1 MKTYKEYLDSLN
13 DKSVWVFTKQETDFD
28 SAFLSTLLFDEMPN
42 RENNDIEQY
51 FRDNHLR
58 YGIETDRH
66 RTLVIPQLYGLLTK
80 TPFYE
85 RGGTYNKEKPTA
97 VFDLFKKERNKYS
110 DIKDFINSIGYNTLK
125 TEQILKLKIHAII
138 DTANNNVDYN
148 ILPIIFIYKVLKK
161 LKDEHGIKRIN
172 IDQLYTYI
180 MTCKSYDDIDDSVEF
195 IKNNCPTSEYVNIYK
210 DHSRVLTC
218 IKKNTNLFNIDTNS
232 ISINEEFDEYF
243 NNMFMSNYDFEDL
256 HEQLLRD
263 VDYSY
268 FLYNSQDF
276 GINLIDSPYVQKIEP
291 KFGNSVSTF
300 VEDDNETSYEERV
313 NDINDNNVNEDVSE
327 GAYNVAPIPT
337 RRFEVGRRYRVN
349 PLLGKIAIQKAYYC
363 CENDPE
369 HETFVSQKT
378 NKNYM
383 EAHHLVPVCNQQLI
397 WDKYGINIDCVE
409 NMVSLCP
416 NCHKAFHY
424 GTKQVK
430 RDMIYAMY
438 KKILPKYKSIN
449 FGITLEEIYQLYDV
463 N

>member
-1 MKTYKEYLDSLN
+1 MATYSDYLNSLN

-51 FRDNHLR
+51 FKDNHSR

-80 TPFYE
+80 TPFYD

-97 VFDLFKKERNKYS
+97 VFDIFKNECSKFSSVAN
-110 DIKDFINSIGYNTLK
+110 FINSPEYNTLK

-138 DTANNNVDYN
+138 DTANNNEDYN
-148 ILPIIFIYKVLKK
+148 ILPIVFIYKVLKK
-161 LKDEHGIKRIN
+161 LKDEHGINSIS
-172 IDQLYTYI
+172 IDQLYTYV
-180 MTCKSYDDIDDSVEF
+180 MTCKSYDDVDSSVEF
-195 IKNNCPTSEYVNIYK
+195 IKNNCPTSDFVSIYK

-218 IKKNTNLFNIDTNS
+218 IKKNINLFDINSNS
-232 ISINEEFDEYF
+232 ISINNEFDDYF
-243 NNMFMSNYDFEDL
+243 LNFFMRNYDFEDL

-268 FLYNSQDF
+268 FLYNNQGF
-276 GINLIDSPYVQKIEP
+276 NINLIDSPYIQNINP
-291 KFGNSVSTF
+291 KLESSVSTYI
-300 VEDDNETSYEERV
+300 EDDDETSYEEKV
-313 NDINDNNVNEDVSE
+313 NNINDSNVNEDVSE
-327 GAYNVAPIPT
+327 GAYNVAPTPI
-337 RRFEVGRRYRVN
+337 RRFEVGRRFRVN

-363 CENDPE
+363 CENDPN
-369 HETFVSQKT
+369 HETFLSQKT

-383 EAHHLVPVCNQQLI
+383 EAHHLVPVCNQQQI

-430 RDMIYAMY
+430 RDMINSMY
-438 KKILPKYKSIN
+438 KRILPKYKSIG
-449 FGITLEEIYQLYDV
+449 FDITLEEIYKLYKVD
-463 N
+463 